1 MEVAPGG
8 STPTGDAARGPSTRL
23 RGLRGLW
30 GRPATTRRRWWVAA
44 ALLLAPAFGPAAV
57 VWATTWTAAHHSAAS
72 TPPRPV
78 ALVLGAGV
86 GADGRPSPFLDERI
100 GVAVQLY
107 RQGTV
112 KALLM
117 SGDNSRTEYDEVGAM
132 AARAAQLGVPANAI
146 VTDHAGFDTY
156 SSCYRARSV
165 WGVTAAVVVSQP
177 FHVGRA
183 VWLCRSL
190 GVDAVGA
197 ETVSDPVPVTYL
209 GWLREIPAIDKSV
222 VDVVRGR
229 TPTFPGPRE
238 HTLDAV
244 VAAG

>member
-1 MEVAPGG
+1 VCCHDRMGNRL
-8 STPTGDAARGPSTRL
+8 STGWTRL
-23 RGLRGLW
+23 RHLGS
-30 GRPATTRRRWWVAA
+30 RRRRTVVAV
-44 ALLLAPAFGPAAV
+44 LTGLVVLGLGPTAAV
-57 VWATTWTAAHHSAAS
+57 WGSTWTAAHHSAAT
-72 TPPRPV
+72 TPSRPV
-78 ALVLGAGV
+78 AIVLGAGV

-117 SGDNSRTEYDEVGAM
+117 SGDNSRTDYDEVGAM
-132 AARAAQLGVPANAI
+132 AARAEQLGVPASAI

-165 WGVTAAVVVSQP
+165 WGITAAVVVSQP

-197 ETVSDPVPVTYL
+197 QTGSDRETVTYF

-222 VDVVRGR
+222 IDVVRDR
-229 TPTFPGPRE
+229 TPMFPGPRE
-238 HTLDAV
+238 HALDAV